1 MTVHESKAQTLAPL
15 GDTLLPRRISGPL
28 RWPETGA
35 LADAAAP

>member
-15 GDTLLPRRISGPL
+15 GNTLLLRLISGPL
-28 RWPETGA
+28 RLPEAVA